1 MIPGGRAVF
10 LLAAALAG
18 GVCAEPERA
27 ADDRD
32 GRVVVPVTPHP
43 RAPDLSEERIAE
55 ALARARERLADA
67 ETPDPADLMRFPV
80 DAAPLRAGRP
90 ERVRVRGLSGVLFAI
105 GADEGSVAWLDA
117 NAAELRRRG
126 AAGFLVSAGSRQT
139 LRRMRA
145 RAAAHGLRLDPLP
158 GAALAESFGARS
170 YPFVAEPAP

>member
-1 MIPGGRAVF
+1 MTPGGRAM
-10 LLAAALAG
+10 LLLGAAMASA
-18 GVCAEPERA
+18 VCAGSERS

-32 GRVVVPVTPHP
+32 TRVVVPAAPGAET
-43 RAPDLSEERIAE
+43 PDLSEERMAE

-67 ETPDPADLMRFPV
+67 ETPDPAEAMRFPV

-117 NAAELRRRG
+117 NAAELRERG
-126 AAGFLVSAGSRQT
+126 AAGFLVSARSRET
-139 LRRMRA
+139 LRRMRK
-145 RAAAHGLRLDPLP
+145 RAAEHGLRLDPLP